1 MDTVPLSKCSGRPM
15 IVVVMGV
22 AGSGKTTIGRAL
34 ARRLGGEFIEGDSFH
49 PQSNIDRM
57 RSGQPLSDDD
67 RSIWLTRLSREIAR
81 RKSAG
86 ASVPTVLSCSALKK
100 SYRARLREADRGL
113 RLIYLTGSQDL
124 LRERLVRRQ
133 DHFMPPTLL
142 ASQLSTLEP
151 PQEDESPIIVDIS
164 SSADEIVGHVVRVLL
179 EGPTSPASE

>member
-86 ASVPTVLSCSALKK
+86 ASAPTVLSCSALKK
-100 SYRARLREADRGL
+100 RYRARLREADRG
-113 RLIYLTGSQDL
+113 RGSFILPD
-124 LRERLVRRQ
+124 RRICSETLG
-133 DHFMPPTLL
+133 PPPGSLH
-142 ASQLSTLEP
+142 ASDAAGKP
-151 PQEDESPIIVDIS
+151 
-164 SSADEIVGHVVRVLL
+164 VVHARAAAGRRV
-179 EGPTSPASE
+179 AYHR

>member
-1 MDTVPLSKCSGRPM
+1 M
-15 IVVVMGV
+15 
-22 AGSGKTTIGRAL
+22 
-34 ARRLGGEFIEGDSFH
+34 
-49 PQSNIDRM
+49 
-57 RSGQPLSDDD
+57 
-67 RSIWLTRLSREIAR
+67 
-81 RKSAG
+81 
-86 ASVPTVLSCSALKK
+86 KK

-164 SSADEIVGHVVRVLL
+164 TSVDEILDHVVRVLL
-179 EGPTSPASE
+179 DGPTSVTE

>member
-1 MDTVPLSKCSGRPM
+1 M

-22 AGSGKTTIGRAL
+22 AGSGKTTISRAL

-49 PQSNIDRM
+49 PQSNIERM

-86 ASVPTVLSCSALKK
+86 GSAPTILSCSALKK

-113 RLIYLTGSQDL
+113 RLIYLTASQDL

-133 DHFMPPTLL
+133 NHFMPPTLL
-142 ASQLSTLEP
+142 ANQLSTLEP

-164 SSADEIVGHVVRVLL
+164 SSVDEIVDHVVRVLF
-179 EGPTSPASE
+179 EDPPFPTFE